1 MTNLPDEELMLQVRN
16 GTGAMLGILF
26 DRYQVA
32 LFNFYCKS
40 TGDRS
45 ASEDL
50 VQDVFYRILK
60 YRHTYRPGTP
70 FRTWM
75 YSIARNAGLDRM
87 KKQAREPGLE
97 VEAQAAVEPVD
108 PMQQRQET
116 ALLHR
121 ALMQLPVEKREVLV
135 LSRFQDLSYQQIAH
149 VLGCEVGAVKVRIFR
164 ALRDLGIILRQLEQQ
179 TMSPRKD
186 SQQIFGAES

>member
-1 MTNLPDEELMLQVRN
+1 MLEVRN

-135 LSRFQDLSYQQIAH
+135 LSRFQDLGYQQIAH